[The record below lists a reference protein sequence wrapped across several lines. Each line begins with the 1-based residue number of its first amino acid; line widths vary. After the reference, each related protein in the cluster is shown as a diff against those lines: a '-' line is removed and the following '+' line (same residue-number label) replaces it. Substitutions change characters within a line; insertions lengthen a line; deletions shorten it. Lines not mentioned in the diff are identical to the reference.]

1 MYPILAAHRRLLLGI
16 GIACWLGAETAL
28 AGALIEFP
36 NLSAQA
42 KPVQLLG
49 YLARPDQGLSA
60 YLGGHAHGAGPYPA
74 VVVLHGCSGL
84 SSHSTEIADQIAA

>member
-1 MYPILAAHRRLLLGI
+1 MRRLSFNRARSRPKRAAKYPEKSLRD
-16 GIACWLGAETAL
+16 
-28 AGALIEFP
+28 
-36 NLSAQA
+36 NA
-42 KPVQLLG
+42 KPAQLLG